1 MIAVGM
7 ITVVESGRARVTLLE
22 PGVQTPPLKTLDG
35 RTWTAEDVGKAVLV
49 GSWSGCVADSAILGV
64 LT

>member
-7 ITVVESGRARVTLLE
+7 ISVVESGRARVTLLE
-22 PGVQTPPLKTLDG
+22 TGVQTPPLKSLDG
-35 RTWTAEDVGKAVLV
+35 RTWTAEDIGKTVLV
-49 GSWSGCVADSAILGV
+49 GSWSGCVGEGAILGV